1 MGTVYITGHKNP
13 DLDSVCSAYAYAKLM
28 NLQDPDNEY
37 IPVRCGHLSD
47 STRSILDQLD
57 TDIPQYMRDVYP
69 KVRDVMLQSDHK
81 INAADPLTSVAAV
94 YGEDTPSAI
103 PVYENDDFYGLLT
116 VDDITNW
123 TMRELSRDNK
133 ITSIPKVREIMTH
146 QGDAIDADELFD
158 DAKKLLQNSGKRGLP
173 VYDENGY
180 AGYVTRRC
188 FLNIPR
194 KNVILVDHNE
204 SRQSIRGIET
214 ANIVGIIDHHRLDA
228 IKTDQPIFICAEPLG
243 STCTIVYQQYIRN
256 NRTPDPVTAKVL
268 LTGLISDTLIL
279 KSPTT
284 TGDDVV
290 AAHVLA
296 SMCKVNLEEYGLS
309 MFSRVEGL
317 KERDPETAILSDFK
331 TYTENGLRI
340 GIGQC
345 EVTTLKDIPDYKDD
359 YAEALERVR
368 ASQGIDWAVLMVTDV
383 IHEHSA
389 LLCTEHRSNRCLPYE
404 SIDKNVY
411 DMPHVMSRKKQLLPE
426 IIHAVGD

>member
-69 KVRDVMLQSDHK
+69 KVRDVMLQSEHK

-133 ITSIPKVREIMTH
+133 ITSIPKVREIMTN

-194 KNVILVDHNE
+194 KSVILVNPG
-204 SRQSIRGIET
+204 R
-214 ANIVGIIDHHRLDA
+214 A
-228 IKTDQPIFICAEPLG
+228 
-243 STCTIVYQQYIRN
+243 
-256 NRTPDPVTAKVL
+256 
-268 LTGLISDTLIL
+268 
-279 KSPTT
+279 
-284 TGDDVV
+284 
-290 AAHVLA
+290 
-296 SMCKVNLEEYGLS
+296 
-309 MFSRVEGL
+309 
-317 KERDPETAILSDFK
+317 
-331 TYTENGLRI
+331 
-340 GIGQC
+340 
-345 EVTTLKDIPDYKDD
+345 
-359 YAEALERVR
+359 YAE
-368 ASQGIDWAVLMVTDV
+368 
-383 IHEHSA
+383 
-389 LLCTEHRSNRCLPYE
+389 
-404 SIDKNVY
+404 
-411 DMPHVMSRKKQLLPE
+411 
-426 IIHAVGD
+426 